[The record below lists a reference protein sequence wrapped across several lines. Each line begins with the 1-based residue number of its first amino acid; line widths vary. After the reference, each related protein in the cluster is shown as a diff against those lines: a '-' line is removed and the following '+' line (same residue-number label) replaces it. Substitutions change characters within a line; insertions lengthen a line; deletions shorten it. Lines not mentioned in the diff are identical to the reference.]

1 VYIPHFS
8 HGPVGGKKRMG
19 RVGKKRREKVETK
32 ARRGNQR
39 RKGGESS
46 GTKPG
51 RAAACLPTPKKFRRR
66 KAK

>member
-1 VYIPHFS
+1 M
-8 HGPVGGKKRMG
+8 GPWGEKKRMG
-19 RVGKKRREKVETK
+19 RVCKKRREKVETK

-39 RKGGESS
+39 RKGESS

-51 RAAACLPTPKKFRRR
+51 RAAACLPTPKKIRRR